1 MEDTSKHW
9 EYSKRNTPLD
19 ETLNVKNPEVYE
31 AGNCYAWWR
40 WLSATEYAT
49 AAEGLW
55 SFGFAIF
62 FTVRDCECDLWMW
75 FVSERRICTC
85 WGSILQCVMIAEFYD
100 VGESAVAAAELWLP
114 GFAICFDVRSLWIW
128 LSPEEPCCGQS
139 LQSNYD
145 ICHDKRSCNWLL
157 MAWSTLSSQC
167 SSSL

>member
-1 MEDTSKHW
+1 
-9 EYSKRNTPLD
+9 
-19 ETLNVKNPEVYE
+19 
-31 AGNCYAWWR
+31 
-40 WLSATEYAT
+40 
-49 AAEGLW
+49 
-55 SFGFAIF
+55 
-62 FTVRDCECDLWMW
+62 LWMW

-85 WGSILQCVMIAEFYD
+85 WGSILQCTVMIAEFYD